1 MSRIQSIF
9 PKKYSDLEE
18 LGQDHPQIPFNIE
31 AEQGLLGALLVDN
44 RGVEKISDYLK
55 PEHFYTVVH
64 AQIFEAV
71 CLLVDRGQNASP
83 VTLKKYF
90 EEHEHLESLGG
101 WQYLADLAANC
112 ISVINTED
120 YARTI
125 YTLHQR
131 RALIDIA
138 GELALSAQKYDLD
151 DNTEAMI
158 ERTEADLFKLAETG
172 TYAPRF
178 RTIHDFAI
186 EAVTQAE
193 HAFKSGGT
201 VTGVTT
207 GLASLDANMG
217 GFQDSDLVILAGRP
231 GMGKTALAVNI
242 AYNAAEAYAR
252 SGGADGAI
260 VGFFSLEMSGSQLAA
275 RVLAERSQIPSDV
288 VRRGVA
294 ANHELQSFAR
304 ASHELV
310 QTPLYI
316 DDSGSL
322 SISSLRTRA
331 RRLKRQHGLGLL
343 VVDYIQLLSGTGS
356 KQGTDN
362 RVAEVSEIT
371 RGLKALAKELNVPI
385 LALSQLSRAVE
396 QRENKR
402 PLLSDLRE
410 SGSIEQDADVV
421 MFVFREEY
429 YLAQNEPQINT
440 DSHMQW
446 QQDMADA
453 HNKAEAIIA
462 KQRHGRIGICKLLF
476 DPSFTCFSDAEIA

>member
-1 MSRIQSIF
+1 
-9 PKKYSDLEE
+9 
-18 LGQDHPQIPFNIE
+18 
-31 AEQGLLGALLVDN
+31 
-44 RGVEKISDYLK
+44 
-55 PEHFYTVVH
+55 
-64 AQIFEAV
+64 
-71 CLLVDRGQNASP
+71 
-83 VTLKKYF
+83 
-90 EEHEHLESLGG
+90 
-101 WQYLADLAANC
+101 
-112 ISVINTED
+112 
-120 YARTI
+120 
-125 YTLHQR
+125 
-131 RALIDIA
+131 
-138 GELALSAQKYDLD
+138 
-151 DNTEAMI
+151 
-158 ERTEADLFKLAETG
+158 
-172 TYAPRF
+172 
-178 RTIHDFAI
+178 
-186 EAVTQAE
+186 
-193 HAFKSGGT
+193 
-201 VTGVTT
+201 
-207 GLASLDANMG
+207 MG